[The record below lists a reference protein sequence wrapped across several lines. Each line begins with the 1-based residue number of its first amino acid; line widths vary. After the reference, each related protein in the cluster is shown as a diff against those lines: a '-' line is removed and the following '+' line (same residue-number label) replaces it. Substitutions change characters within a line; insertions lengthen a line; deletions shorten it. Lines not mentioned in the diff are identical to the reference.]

1 MYKKIEIAAGIAG
14 VLYGIFK
21 VVLLI
26 AGLKDP
32 KGALESKEQ
41 KKDVAEFVIDKTVT
55 RILPKK
61 N

>member
-1 MYKKIEIAAGIAG
+1 MYKKIEIVAGIVG

-26 AGLKDP
+26 VGIKDP
-32 KGALESKEQ
+32 VGAAQSKEQ
-41 KKDVAEFVIDKTVT
+41 KKEIADFVIDKTVG
-55 RILPKK
+55 RILPNK